1 MWAADNIATI
11 HMPIY
16 LLQCVFISLPDL
28 EVLYSL
34 LLYKG
39 IAILYEYSNK
49 LCAWAADNLASLDI
63 PFLSVVE

>member
-1 MWAADNIATI
+1 MLL
-11 HMPIY
+11 Y

-28 EVLYSL
+28 KVLNSL

-39 IAILYEYSNK
+39 IYFVSSYVYSNK
-49 LCAWAADNLASLDI
+49 SCAWVADNLASLDI